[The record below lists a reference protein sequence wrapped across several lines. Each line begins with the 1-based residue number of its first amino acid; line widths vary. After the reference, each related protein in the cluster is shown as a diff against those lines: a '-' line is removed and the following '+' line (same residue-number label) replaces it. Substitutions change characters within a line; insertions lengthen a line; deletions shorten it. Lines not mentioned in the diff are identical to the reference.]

1 MKISCAFLSGWRL
14 LAFSFGSSL
23 AWAES
28 PDDFRY
34 VIPLRTHNAE
44 GLHRVEVPLA
54 VYQGAARAD
63 LGDVRVFNARG
74 EKVPFAFAGD
84 ARREVQQPAPI
95 TLPFFPLYQQS
106 VVQGASSLSTSVPN
120 IDLQIKQQA
129 DGTLI
134 SLRSTGGKV
143 TPDAPQQ
150 KIQAY
155 LVDASRNKEPLRA
168 LQLDWEARAGQIA
181 KLHVEASDDLK
192 SWQTLAAGAPLMNLE
207 FGGERLVQKRVEF
220 APTNKKYLRL
230 TWDRDAFQLKSLLA
244 EIPEAQV
251 QPGYG
256 VLKIDALAGERSG
269 EYVFDL
275 GARPPVERLQ
285 LTLPQQN
292 TVAPVRIVSRDAPKS
307 EWRMV
312 TSATV
317 YRLTREGVEVVS
329 PALFIAPHTDRY
341 WMMRVDQKGGGL
353 GSGMPQLEAGWMPR
367 QIIFVARGEGPY
379 SLAYGKA
386 GAEPADFAVSNLLPG
401 YKPYTEYALPLAQIE
416 MQSATTKAAGERGAM
431 SFDWVRDAD
440 GKRVTLW
447 AVLLFGVA
455 LLAWMAWR
463 LTRQMN
469 APPDGSE
476 KARNAHD

>member
-1 MKISCAFLSGWRL
+1 MKISCAFLSGSML
-14 LAFSFGSSL
+14 LAFSFGSSS

-192 SWQTLAAGAPLMNLE
+192 SWQTLAAGAPLLNLE

-292 TVAPVRIVSRDAPKS
+292 TVAPVRIFSRDAPKS

-386 GAEPADFAVSNLLPG
+386 GAQPADFAVSNLLPG